1 MGISEANPHAGQP
14 VHLWGMELGVVGVAC
29 EVLVGGGI
37 PHAHVIRHH
46 YYDVRRHSKTGSA
59 GKECQGYWECYG
71 FTENHVLLGTVQ

>member
-1 MGISEANPHAGQP
+1 MGIGKTNTHPGEPLHVRGVQLLHIRIP
-14 VHLWGMELGVVGVAC
+14 GELLEGARV
-29 EVLVGGGI
+29 

-46 YYDVRRHSKTGSA
+46 YYDVRRHSKTGSE